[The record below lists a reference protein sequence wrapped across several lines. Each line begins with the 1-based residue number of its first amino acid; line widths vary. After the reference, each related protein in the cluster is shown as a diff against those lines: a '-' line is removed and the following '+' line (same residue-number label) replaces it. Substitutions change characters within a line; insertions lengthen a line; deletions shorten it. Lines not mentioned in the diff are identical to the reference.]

1 MNKYIDIR
9 GVIIYLLNFIISL
22 SLYFDKSIFAAIL
35 IIILFYPIN
44 FILLGDIFM
53 SKTIKNFLI
62 LWYGIHT
69 TWLIIFLIHL

>member
-35 IIILFYPIN
+35 IIILFYH
-44 FILLGDIFM
+44 
-53 SKTIKNFLI
+53 KNL
-62 LWYGIHT
+62 
-69 TWLIIFLIHL
+69 